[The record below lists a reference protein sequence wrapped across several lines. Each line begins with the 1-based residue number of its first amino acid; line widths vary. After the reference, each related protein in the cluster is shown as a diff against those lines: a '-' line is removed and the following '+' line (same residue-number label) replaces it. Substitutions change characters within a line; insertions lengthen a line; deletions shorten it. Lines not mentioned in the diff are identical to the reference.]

1 VTRTDT
7 IVIGAGQA
15 GLATSACLTDL
26 AHDHVVLERGAVAER
41 WRSERWDSLRLLTPN
56 WMTRLPGWT
65 YRGPEPDGF
74 MTASDFADHLTR
86 YAASFTAPVVG
97 DSPVRSV
104 ERAPGGFRVVTGRDE
119 WLAGNVVVATGFADR
134 PAVPSFAP
142 ELGSDVEQV
151 TPDRYRNPEQLA
163 DGGVLVVGASAT
175 GVQLATELR
184 RSGRP
189 VHLAVGSHT
198 RIPRRYRGADIWWWF
213 DRFGIVDDRV
223 DGRDPAQIRS
233 EPSSQL
239 SGANGGETIGLA
251 SLASLGVTMS
261 GRLVAVE
268 GSRVRFGDNLADAAA
283 AADARLARLLDR
295 IDRGIETEGVLAPP
309 AERFAP
315 TSATVGASELD
326 LRAAGIRTVVW
337 ATGHR
342 RDYRWLHVPVLDRS
356 GELVHTYG
364 ATPVPGLYAVGLRW
378 QTRRSS
384 HFIDG
389 VRHDARMVAGAVAR
403 RSRLRT
409 ISAEAS

>member
-1 VTRTDT
+1 M
-7 IVIGAGQA
+7 IGAGQA
-15 GLATSACLTDL
+15 GLATSACLTELDQ
-26 AHDHVVLERGAVAER
+26 DHVVLERGAVAER

-65 YRGPEPDGF
+65 YRGAEPDGF
-74 MTASDFADHLTR
+74 MTAPEFADHLTR
-86 YAASFTAPVVG
+86 YAGSFTAPVVG

-104 ERAPGGFRVVTGRDE
+104 ERVPDGFRVVAGRGE
-119 WLAGNVVVATGFADR
+119 WVARNVVIATGFADR
-134 PAVPSFAP
+134 PAVPAFAA
-142 ELGSDVEQV
+142 ELRWDVVEQV

-175 GVQLATELR
+175 GVQLAAELR

-189 VHLAVGSHT
+189 VHLAVGCHT
-198 RIPRRYRGADIWWWF
+198 RMPRRYRGADIWWWF
-213 DRFGIVDDRV
+213 DRFGIADDPV
-223 DGRDPAQIRS
+223 EGRDRARIRS
-233 EPSSQL
+233 EPSAQL

-261 GRLVAVE
+261 GRLVAVD
-268 GSRVRFGDNLADAAA
+268 GPRVYFGDNLEDAAA

-295 IDRGIETEGVLAPP
+295 IDRGIDTEGVLAPP
-309 AERFAP
+309 PERFAP
-315 TSATVGASELD
+315 TPATADPRELD

-342 RDYRWLHVPVLDRS
+342 RDYRWLQVPVLDRS
-356 GELVHTYG
+356 GELVHTKG

-378 QTRRSS
+378 QSRRSS

-389 VRHDARMVAGAVAR
+389 VRHDARIVAGAVAR
-403 RSRLRT
+403 RSQCRT
-409 ISAEAS
+409 INAEAS